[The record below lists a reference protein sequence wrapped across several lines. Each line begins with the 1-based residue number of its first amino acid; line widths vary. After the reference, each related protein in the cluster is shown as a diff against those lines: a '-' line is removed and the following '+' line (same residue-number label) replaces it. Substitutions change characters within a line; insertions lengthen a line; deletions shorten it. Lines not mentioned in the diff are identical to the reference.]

1 LGFGCKGARVRPG
14 WRLRVATHEAE
25 VGGGVQA
32 RSQSMRV
39 EHAIHCCRQRSQGQR
54 SRPPPPLPL
63 MNRAFAAA
71 AAAAAA
77 AASACLLVVY
87 PPTYTV
93 AAHWLRSADC
103 VPVVCSPT
111 YTVAA
116 HWLRG
121 TKLTSAIQWKAAA
134 SPVIEWE
141 TMCWLRMV
149 NSQCVPHTD
158 TNPARSSS
166 SEGASGRARGR

>member
-1 LGFGCKGARVRPG
+1 M
-14 WRLRVATHEAE
+14 
-25 VGGGVQA
+25 QA

-39 EHAIHCCRQRSQGQR
+39 EHAVHCCRQRSQGQR

-71 AAAAAA
+71 AAAA
-77 AASACLLVVY
+77 SDCLPVAY
-87 PPTYTV
+87 P
-93 AAHWLRSADC
+93 
-103 VPVVCSPT
+103 PT

-134 SPVIEWE
+134 SPVIQWE

-149 NSQCVPHTD
+149 NS
-158 TNPARSSS
+158 
-166 SEGASGRARGR
+166 